1 MAIEDYKEDEVYDVE
16 LLDEEHIRNEEHG
29 RRKEA
34 YGYEDDDED
43 EAGGAQGM
51 QCATH

>member
-1 MAIEDYKEDEVYDVE
+1 MPGEEYKEDEVYDVE
-16 LLDEEHIRNEEHG
+16 LLDDETIGNEDFS

-34 YGYEDDDED
+34 YGYDDEEEE
-43 EAGGAQGM
+43 EAGGPQGM

>member
-1 MAIEDYKEDEVYDVE
+1 MPREDYKHDEVYDVE
-16 LLDEEHIRNEEHG
+16 LLDEEHIGSEEYS

-34 YGYEDDDED
+34 YGYEDDDDD
-43 EAGGAQGM
+43 EAGGPQGM